1 MTCRQLLIK
10 DKLLMLNVYPL
21 RRDRV
26 TNHKFL
32 VSWQAGRQA
41 GRAQQDQVQEL
52 LSHLQ
57 EDFLSTTMPSSSTC
71 YLHSH

>member
-32 VSWQAGRQA
+32 VSWQAGRQGRQSPTGSSSRVAEPFA
-41 GRAQQDQVQEL
+41 GRFSEYYNAKFFHL
-52 LSHLQ
+52 L
-57 EDFLSTTMPSSSTC
+57 FA
-71 YLHSH
+71 